1 MHSTVAEAWLKWD
14 HFCFNSV
21 WLFLWCYY
29 DDHSYCNLLLC
40 RNGLSK
46 EMLFKIKNNRDDLL
60 RAAIWKIR
68 KHSIQKG
75 SSVCFG
81 KPGHFPPGRVMLW
94 KENCPLPLPSLLK
107 SSRTGCS
114 HSLCYEA
121 LQSSSSNNQQ
131 GQMSQTVFSV
141 ENALLP
147 SPLKSGWSAVFLRV
161 PSRSTSLDV
170 SLGSAGRKNGVISS
184 IRLRVVWT
192 QNNTMHR
199 K

>member
-29 DDHSYCNLLLC
+29 DDHNYCNLLLC

-60 RAAIWKIR
+60 WAAIWKIR

-75 SSVCFG
+75 RSVYLG
-81 KPGHFPPGRVMLW
+81 KPGHLW
-94 KENCPLPLPSLLK
+94 KENCPLLLPSLLK
-107 SSRTGCS
+107 NSRTLDRVFLL
-114 HSLCYEA
+114 SL
-121 LQSSSSNNQQ
+121 LWSSTVKLFHQLTR
-131 GQMSQTVFSV
+131 QMSQAVFSV
-141 ENALLP
+141 EHALLP
-147 SPLKSGWSAVFLRV
+147 SPWKSDLSAVLLWV
-161 PSRSTSLDV
+161 PNRPTSLGV
-170 SLGSAGRKNGVISS
+170 FLGSAGRKNRVISS
-184 IRLRVVWT
+184 IRSKVVWT
-192 QNNTMHR
+192 QNNTVHR